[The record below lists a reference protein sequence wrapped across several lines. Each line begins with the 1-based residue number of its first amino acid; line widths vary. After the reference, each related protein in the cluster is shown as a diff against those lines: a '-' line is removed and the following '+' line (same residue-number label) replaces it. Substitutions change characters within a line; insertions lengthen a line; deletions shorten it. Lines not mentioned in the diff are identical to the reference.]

1 MATTVE
7 ELGGPVRAQGRGYM
21 ADQGF
26 FLRYAVVI
34 ALFILFGFA
43 QFAMR
48 GYSDFRG
55 APLTVHLHG
64 GLMIAWLG
72 VFIAQNMLVHRGEL
86 AVHRT
91 LGWASVAL
99 LPFVALTGVL
109 VGYNAVALGRVP
121 PFFSDP
127 YFLALT
133 SVGSLTFAGM
143 VVWAIVRRRQVQW
156 HRRLML
162 GAMFLLLEP
171 ALGRLLP
178 MPLLGAWGETLS
190 LLVQL
195 LFVAVLARHDKKVLG
210 SVHPATIATAIVLA
224 ASHAVFE
231 LLAVLPPVVSFAEA
245 VAGG

>member
-1 MATTVE
+1 M
-7 ELGGPVRAQGRGYM
+7 RAQGRGYL

-26 FLRYAVVI
+26 FLRYAIVI
-34 ALFILFGFA
+34 ALFIIFGFA

-48 GYSDFRG
+48 GISDFRS

-72 VFIAQNMLVHRGEL
+72 IFVAQNMLVHRGEL

-91 LGWASVAL
+91 LGWTSAAL
-99 LPFVALTGVL
+99 LPFVALTGAL
-109 VGYNAVALGRVP
+109 VGYNAVALDRVP
-121 PFFSDP
+121 PFFSDA

-133 SVGSLTFAGM
+133 SVGSLTFAAM
-143 VVWAIVRRRQVQW
+143 VVWAIAKRRQVQW

-178 MPLLGAWGETLS
+178 MPLLGAWGETMS
-190 LLVQL
+190 LIVQL

-210 SVHPATIATAIVLA
+210 SVHPATIATAVVLI
-224 ASHAVFE
+224 ASHAMFE

>member
-1 MATTVE
+1 
-7 ELGGPVRAQGRGYM
+7 M
-21 ADQGF
+21 ADQAF
-26 FLRYAVVI
+26 FLRYAIVI

-72 VFIAQNMLVHRGEL
+72 IFVAQNMLVHRGEL
-86 AVHRT
+86 AIHRT
-91 LGWASVAL
+91 LGWTSVAL
-99 LPFVALTGVL
+99 LPFVALTGIL
-109 VGYNAVALGRVP
+109 VGYNAVAMDRVP
-121 PFFSDP
+121 PFFSDS

-133 SVGSLTFAGM
+133 SVGTLAFAAM
-143 VVWAIVRRRQVQW
+143 VLWAIVRRRQVQW

-178 MPLLGAWGETLS
+178 MPLLGAWGETMS
-190 LLVQL
+190 LVVQL
-195 LFVAVLARHDKKVLG
+195 LFAAVLARHDKRVLG
-210 SVHPATIATAIVLA
+210 AVHPATIAIAVVLV
-224 ASHAVFE
+224 ASHAMFE
-231 LLAVLPPVVSFAEA
+231 LLAVLPPVVSFAQA